1 MRAAA
6 EVLPFTHS
14 KLAVTAVMTEND
26 FASLLDC
33 RLKRIQEMK
42 AKAIEGTQVEVKPAL
57 PRLADRRYRRL

>member
-42 AKAIEGTQVEVKPAL
+42 AKAIEG
-57 PRLADRRYRRL
+57 RS